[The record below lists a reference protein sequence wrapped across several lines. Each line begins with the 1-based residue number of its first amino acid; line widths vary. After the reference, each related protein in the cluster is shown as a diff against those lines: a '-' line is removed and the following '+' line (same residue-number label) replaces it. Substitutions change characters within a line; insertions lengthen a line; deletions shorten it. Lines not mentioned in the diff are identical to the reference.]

1 MPRYEYMTKVS
12 RFILMDKKN
21 SISRVA
27 CLWLY
32 RDGPIQEP
40 YLFTVKGCRE
50 GCCFGIHIMLGEL
63 LLGLPN
69 PELLMLFVL
78 LGIPMP

>member
-1 MPRYEYMTKVS
+1 MPRHEYMTQVS
-12 RFILMDKKN
+12 RFILMDKN
-21 SISRVA
+21 YVSRAA
-27 CLWLY
+27 CLWPY
-32 RDGPIQEP
+32 RDGPIQGS

>member
-1 MPRYEYMTKVS
+1 
-12 RFILMDKKN
+12 MDKDQTLRGALKDED
-21 SISRVA
+21 VHP
-27 CLWLY
+27 WLY
-32 RDGPIQEP
+32 RDGLTKQP